1 MAHKPRRAEGSS
13 LAFLDIMS
21 CGLGA
26 VILVFMLVKQSVD
39 EAPAEIENLKNDI
52 SQLEQARD
60 ESQQRLND
68 IRQQLQQEN
77 IDIASLRQSLSSQ
90 RADLQAKNEALSA
103 ATSTLDEL
111 KQSITSIK
119 VPKKQDL
126 VETQQVNEEQYL
138 MGLRVEG
145 SKIAILLDASASMTN
160 EKLIDIIKTK
170 SGSDQNK
177 INAPKWQ
184 RAQRVLSWML
194 ARLPQ
199 NSEVLVM
206 AYNEQAKQLGGKGW
220 INASSESANRIIRE
234 ASSLVPTGAT
244 NLQKGL
250 NAIKSFSPSNVYVIT
265 DGLPTQGESRFKSLN
280 PFSDCSS
287 LTGGGKTISG
297 ECRKRLFQQTIK
309 ESGNMGAQLDVILLP
324 IEGDPDAVYQY
335 WLWAASQR
343 GMVISPAKNWP

>member
-1 MAHKPRRAEGSS
+1 
-13 LAFLDIMS
+13 MS

-60 ESQQRLND
+60 ESQQRLD
-68 IRQQLQQEN
+68 QIRQELQQEN
-77 IDIASLRQSLSSQ
+77 IDITRLRQSLTSQ
-90 RADLQAKNEALSA
+90 QADLQAKNEALDSA
-103 ATSTLDEL
+103 SATLDEL
-111 KQSITSIK
+111 KQSITRIK
-119 VPKKQDL
+119 VPEKEDL

-138 MGLRVEG
+138 LGLKIEGNRV
-145 SKIAILLDASASMTN
+145 AILLDASASMTN

-177 INAPKWQ
+177 RNAPKWQ
-184 RAQRVLSWML
+184 RTQRVLSWML

-206 AYNEQAKQLGGKGW
+206 AYNEEAKQLGGKGW
-220 INASSESANRIIRE
+220 MNASSESATRIIRE

-250 NAIKSFSPSNVYVIT
+250 NAIKSFSPSNVYLIT

-280 PFSDCSS
+280 PFSNCSS
-287 LTGGGKTISG
+287 LTGTSKTISG
-297 ECRKRLFQQTIK
+297 ECRKRLFQQTTK
-309 ESGNMGAQLDVILLP
+309 ESGSFGAQVDVILLP
-324 IEGDPDAVYQY
+324 IECDPEAAYQY

-343 GMVISPAKNWP
+343 GIMISPASNWP

>member
-39 EAPAEIENLKNDI
+39 EAPAEIDNLKQDI

-60 ESQQRLND
+60 ESQQRLD
-68 IRQQLQQEN
+68 AIRQTLQQEN
-77 IDIASLRQSLSSQ
+77 IDLASLRQSLSSQ
-90 RADLQAKNEALSA
+90 KADLQAKNEALET
-103 ATSTLDEL
+103 ATASLDDL
-111 KQSITSIK
+111 KQSITRIK
-119 VPKKQDL
+119 VPEKEDL
-126 VETQQVNEEQYL
+126 VETRQVNEEQYL
-138 MGLRVEG
+138 LGLKVEG
-145 SKIAILLDASASMTN
+145 NRIAILVDASASMTN

-177 INAPKWQ
+177 IKAPKWQ
-184 RAQRVLSWML
+184 RTQRVLNWML
-194 ARLPQ
+194 ARLPIT
-199 NSEVLVM
+199 SDVIVI
-206 AYNEQAKQLGGKGW
+206 AYNEEAKQLGGKGW
-220 INASSESANRIIRE
+220 MNATSNTTAGIIRAAE
-234 ASSLVPTGAT
+234 GIVPQGAT

-250 NAIKSFSPSNVYVIT
+250 DAVQAFSPSNVYVIT

-297 ECRKRLFQQTIK
+297 ECRKRLFQQTVK
-309 ESGNMGAQLDVILLP
+309 ESGNFGARVDTILLP
-324 IEGDPDAVYQY
+324 LEGDPEAAYQY
-335 WLWAASQR
+335 WLWSASQR
-343 GMVISPAKNWP
+343 GIVISPAGNWP